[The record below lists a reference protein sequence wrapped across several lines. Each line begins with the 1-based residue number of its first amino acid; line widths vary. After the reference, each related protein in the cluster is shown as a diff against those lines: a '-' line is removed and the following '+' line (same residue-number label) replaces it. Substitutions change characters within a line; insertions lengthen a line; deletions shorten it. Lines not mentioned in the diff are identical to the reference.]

1 MSSKRKCVHVCIE
14 TYMHS
19 WYIMIIRHYSYN
31 IPSNT
36 FSLGCDIQFAGSRFF
51 EGSQF
56 SVSGL
61 SLAFYSGLYAYDGWY
76 VLSAHTKIMY
86 L

>member
-1 MSSKRKCVHVCIE
+1 MCTCVHGD
-14 TYMHS
+14 MHAFTV
-19 WYIMIIRHYSYN
+19 YSDY
-31 IPSNT
+31 SSLQL
-36 FSLGCDIQFAGSRFF
+36 FSLGCDIQFAGSHFF

-76 VLSAHTKIMY
+76 VL
-86 L
+86 